1 LIGPLIGCEERTA
14 EEIVSLAEAH
24 GIRIISLMHVG
35 CDGTLKLLDFA
46 PRDPRHLRDILE
58 GGERADGSS
67 LFAGSGI
74 ETRASDV
81 LLRPRPGRA
90 FLDPFSE
97 LPTLCVMCGHASPD
111 GSPLPESPDT
121 ILHRAH
127 GRLLETTGVDL
138 WALGEVEFFL
148 GRKPQDGD
156 VRADDEGGYQASAP
170 VVFGQQLRR
179 EALSVLAQIGVP
191 IKYAHSEVGYLSNH
205 DADGC
210 IWEQHEI
217 ELALTPLPQAAEAIV
232 LAQWVLRNLASRAG
246 MRVSF
251 DPILK
256 VGHAGSGLHIHFS
269 PRLNGRDM
277 TELFAGN
284 GLPEPAQWLI
294 AGLVEH
300 AGALMA
306 FGNRVPDSFVRLMQ
320 GKEAPSAVTWGWRDR
335 KALIRIPALAVT
347 EAGRSASL
355 PTIEFR
361 LPDGSAHP
369 YLLLAGVSQAMM
381 AGRAIDDIEALLE
394 RTTAA
399 ARGDGGGAQSLPA
412 TFREVAGRLERQR
425 AALEAGQVFPV
436 RWIEMLLQT
445 LRS

>member
-1 LIGPLIGCEERTA
+1 LTRPLIGCESRTA
-14 EEIVSLAEAH
+14 EEIVSLVETH
-24 GIRIISLMHVG
+24 GIRVVSLMHVG
-35 CDGTLKLLDFA
+35 GDGTLKLLDFA
-46 PRDPRHLRDILE
+46 PRDPEHLREILA

-67 LFAGSGI
+67 LFADSGI

-127 GRLLETTGVDL
+127 GRLLESSGIDL
-138 WALGEVEFFL
+138 LAHGEVEFFL
-148 GRKPQDGD
+148 GKKLQDGD
-156 VRADDEGGYQASAP
+156 VRAGDEGGYQASAP

-179 EALSVLAQIGVP
+179 KALSVLARIGVP
-191 IKYAHSEVGYLSNH
+191 IKYAHSEVGYLSSH

-210 IWEQHEI
+210 LWEQHEI
-217 ELALTPLPQAAEAIV
+217 ELALTPLPQAAESIV
-232 LAQWVLRNLASRAG
+232 LTQWVLRNLASQAG

-269 PRLNGRDM
+269 PSMNGRYM
-277 TELFAGN
+277 RELYAGN
-284 GLPEPAQWLI
+284 GLPEQAQWLI

-306 FGNRVPDSFVRLMQ
+306 FGNRAHDSFVRLMQ
-320 GKEAPSAVTWGWRDR
+320 GKEAPSTVTWGWRDR
-335 KALIRIPALAVT
+335 KALIRIPALAIT
-347 EAGRSASL
+347 ESGSSATI

-369 YLLLAGVSQAMM
+369 YLLLAGVAQATM
-381 AGRAIDDIEALLE
+381 AGRSMPEIEALLK
-394 RTTAA
+394 RTKTS
-399 ARGDGGGAQSLPA
+399 GCETESGQTLPA
-412 TFREVAGRLERQR
+412 TFREVAVRLEQQR
-425 AALEAGQVFPV
+425 SSLEAGEVFPV
-436 RWIEMLLQT
+436 RWMESLLSF

>member
-1 LIGPLIGCEERTA
+1 LTEPLRGCESRTV
-14 EEIVSLAEAH
+14 EEIVRLVEVH
-24 GIRIISLMHVG
+24 GIRLVSLMHVG
-35 CDGTLKLLDFA
+35 GDGALKLLDFA
-46 PRDPRHLRDILE
+46 PRSPEHLREILE

-81 LLRPRPGRA
+81 LLRPRPSRA

-127 GRLLETTGVDL
+127 SRLLEKTGVDL
-138 WALGEVEFFL
+138 YALGEVEFFL
-148 GRKPQDGD
+148 GRKLQEGD
-156 VRADDEGGYQASAP
+156 VRAADELGYQASAP
-170 VVFGQQLRR
+170 MVFGQQLRR
-179 EALSVLAQIGVP
+179 RALAMLAQIGVP

-205 DADGC
+205 DPDGC

-217 ELALTPLPQAAEAIV
+217 ELALAPLPQAAEAIA
-232 LAQWVLRNLASRAG
+232 LAHWVLRNLASREG

-251 DPILK
+251 DPILR

-269 PRLNGRDM
+269 PRMNGRNM
-277 TELFAGN
+277 KKQFAEN
-284 GLPEPAQWLI
+284 ELPEPVQWLI

-306 FGNRVPDSFVRLMQ
+306 FGNRNPDSFVRLMQ
-320 GKEAPSAVTWGWRDR
+320 GKEAPSSVAWGWRDR

-347 EAGRSASL
+347 ESGSAATE
-355 PTIEFR
+355 PTVEFR

-369 YLLLAGVSQAMM
+369 YLLLAGVAQAMT
-381 AGRAIDDIEALLE
+381 AGRSMRGIAALLE
-394 RTTAA
+394 QTKASA
-399 ARGDGGGAQSLPA
+399 CGDGNRAQMLPA
-412 TFREVAGRLERQR
+412 TFREVAERLDRQH
-425 AALEAGQVFPV
+425 AVLQAGEVFPD
-436 RWIEMLLQT
+436 RWMEMLLKA
-445 LRS
+445 LRG